1 VIKVSRGRRKKQEEA
16 DDVGMER
23 WLLSYADFITLLM
36 VFFIM
41 MYALSKVD
49 VAKYNAIAQS
59 LSIVLTGSSLP
70 NQEAPGPS
78 LAPGAS
84 GQQVPGSLGDTS
96 DLSNQ
101 LEEVEKQIRK
111 FISIDITDN
120 SGVAMGQSST
130 RLADY
135 IDIIEQER
143 GLVISIKNTFL
154 FPSGSDEL
162 NPQARVVIEQLGK
175 ALVKMPNQIRVEGHT
190 DDLAIN
196 TAQFPSNWEL
206 SIARAITVLY
216 VLRGDAGIDA
226 KRLSATGYGEYKPL
240 VPNLNAA
247 NRSKNRRVD
256 IVILKQKYS
265 DF

>member
-1 VIKVSRGRRKKQEEA
+1 MSRSRRKKQGEAEEA
-16 DDVGMER
+16 GMER

-36 VFFIM
+36 VFFIL

-59 LSIVLTGSSLP
+59 LSIVLTGNPLPSL
-70 NQEAPGPS
+70 ESPGPS

-84 GQQVPGSLGDTS
+84 GQQDISAFGEMPEVSAR
-96 DLSNQ
+96 Q
-101 LEEVEKQIRK
+101 LEELEQKILE
-111 FISIDITDN
+111 FINRDLLEGSN
-120 SGVAMGQSST
+120 VAMGESST
-130 RLADY
+130 HLADY
-135 IDIIEQER
+135 IDVIEQER

-162 NPQARVVIEQLGK
+162 NPQARKVVEQLGK
-175 ALVKMPNQIRVEGHT
+175 FLTTIPNQIRVEGHT

-196 TAQFPSNWEL
+196 TTQFPSNWEL
-206 SIARAITVLY
+206 SVARAATVLHI
-216 VLRGDAGIDA
+216 LQKDAGIDG
-226 KRLSATGYGEYKPL
+226 KHLSVGGYGEHKPL
-240 VPNLNAA
+240 VPNLDAT

-265 DF
+265 EL